1 MKKRKL
7 SSFLLSTA
15 IFLSLILTFNPG
27 ALLAQQDSGNSA
39 EPGQIQNTQPE
50 GSENPGQPPS
60 ENNDRRDGKMKPPA
74 PPILYIGFAVKTE
87 GEFEAACANFFPP
100 PPESNNK
107 KKKEGKLKKP
117 EGTIEI
123 GKDTY
128 FIVEA
133 KIERQ
138 DASQQLFPEEAKKTG
153 LKPPAIIKSCSAKI
167 SSSYFEMPEAPPAPG
182 QGDQMKMP
190 EGKANIVG
198 DINLTAVEKEAGKK
212 KLVLINGTVNINGE
226 KYSLYLEPRII
237 PMQHR
242 GGKDP
247 RGGGGHQQPQ
257 PPQQQEQQMEN
268 DNQITE

>member
-1 MKKRKL
+1 MRKQKL
-7 SSFLLSTA
+7 SSFLLSTTF
-15 IFLSLILTFNPG
+15 FLSLILIFNPG
-27 ALLAQQDSGNSA
+27 ALLAQQDTSTNSGT
-39 EPGQIQNTQPE
+39 EQVQIIQTDN
-50 GSENPGQPPS
+50 SENQDQPPS
-60 ENNDRRDGKMKPPA
+60 ENNDRREGKMKPPA
-74 PPILYIGFAVKTE
+74 PPLLYIGFAVKSE
-87 GEFEAACANFFPP
+87 GEFEAACANFFTP
-100 PPESNNK
+100 PPESDK
-107 KKKEGKLKKP
+107 KNKKEGKLKKP

-138 DASQQLFPEEAKKTG
+138 DASQQLFPEEAKKAG
-153 LKPPAIIKSCSAKI
+153 LKPPKIIKSCSAKI

-212 KLVLINGTVNINGE
+212 KLILINGEISINGE

-237 PMQHR
+237 TMQHR
-242 GGKDP
+242 GGGKGP
-247 RGGGGHQQPQ
+247 RGGGQKRQQPQ
-257 PPQQQEQQMEN
+257 QQQQQTQN
-268 DNQITE
+268 DNQSTE

>member
-1 MKKRKL
+1 MRKQKL
-7 SSFLLSTA
+7 SSLLLSTA
-15 IFLSLILTFNPG
+15 IFLSLILTFNPD
-27 ALLAQQDSGNSA
+27 ALLAQQDAGNSA
-39 EPGQIQNTQPE
+39 EPPQIQNIQPD

-60 ENNDRRDGKMKPPA
+60 ENNDRREGKMKPPA
-74 PPILYIGFAVKTE
+74 PPLLYIGFAVKSE

-100 PPESNNK
+100 TPESDKK

-117 EGTIEI
+117 DGTIEI

-138 DASQQLFPEEAKKTG
+138 DASQQLFSEEAKKAG
-153 LKPPAIIKSCSAKI
+153 LKPPKIIKSCSAKI

-212 KLVLINGTVNINGE
+212 KLILINGEIIINGE
-226 KYSLYLEPRII
+226 KYNLYLEPRII

-242 GGKDP
+242 GGGKGP
-247 RGGGGHQQPQ
+247 HGGEQTHQQPQ
-257 PPQQQEQQMEN
+257 PPQQQQTQN
-268 DNQITE
+268 DNQQAE